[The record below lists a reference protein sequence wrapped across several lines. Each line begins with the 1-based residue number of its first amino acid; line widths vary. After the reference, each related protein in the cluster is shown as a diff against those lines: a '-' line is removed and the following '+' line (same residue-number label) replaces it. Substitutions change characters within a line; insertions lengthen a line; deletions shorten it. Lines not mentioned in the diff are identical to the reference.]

1 MERPVNKDCLIGV
14 EADYDVKD
22 AMLFGYDCVQQ
33 NLKKKLSQQFLT
45 FSVRKSRTLDTITT
59 AHPLEAALAKHS
71 LKQEE
76 IDMRMLRTMQGLHAP
91 IRLHMEKLAVKDIG
105 HLPCLHRHNAMLD
118 ALTGKDSTIEF
129 EDFLN
134 NQQDSEIMGQ
144 PHVMIE
150 RQLGML

>member
-1 MERPVNKDCLIGV
+1 MEKSINKDKCSIGV
-14 EADYDVKD
+14 EANYDVKD
-22 AMLFGYDCVQQ
+22 AMLFGV
-33 NLKKKLSQQFLT
+33 K
-45 FSVRKSRTLDTITT
+45 KSRTLDSFTT
-59 AHPLEAALAKHS
+59 CHPLEVALVKHS
-71 LKQEE
+71 QKQEE
-76 IDMRMLRTMQGLHAP
+76 INMRMLRTMQGLHAP

-118 ALTGKDSTIEF
+118 ALTGKDTTIEF

-134 NQQDSEIMGQ
+134 NQIDSEIMGQ

>member
-1 MERPVNKDCLIGV
+1 MEKSINKDTCPIGV
-14 EADYDVKD
+14 EANYDVKD
-22 AMLFGYDCVQQ
+22 AMLFG
-33 NLKKKLSQQFLT
+33 
-45 FSVRKSRTLDTITT
+45 VRKNRTLDSLTA
-59 AHPLEAALAKHS
+59 AHPLEVALIKHS
-71 LKQEE
+71 QKQEE

-91 IRLHMEKLAVKDIG
+91 IRLHMEKLAVKDLG

-134 NQQDSEIMGQ
+134 NQQDLEIMGH
-144 PHVMIE
+144 PHIMIE